1 MHPTFQIVTDIRNTK
16 KTDQMIFTV
25 INNRNNLRTT
35 HRRKTTIKLI
45 NLSRMFLLKIYPQ
58 GSRKGE
64 TA

>member
-1 MHPTFQIVTDIRNTK
+1 
-16 KTDQMIFTV
+16 MIFTV